1 MFYSQC
7 ESCSKSL
14 AFVHVG
20 PLRTGYV
27 QTRDIGSL
35 PFQDMSKQPFLAR
48 CFSTMEISLQQ
59 NLLQLHWNREY
70 LIQVY
75 YRRFYVPIVIGVRDP
90 RTNGVKLVS
99 PKNRLFHSST
109 LRFKQGSF
117 QFHSN
122 EQSDVPT
129 KCSIK
134 MVWIRLLECL
144 TDLLESWETIDLV
157 ESLKTFSF
165 DTKNSKVR

>member
-1 MFYSQC
+1 MKDIKNVLYMNSIHAKNGSLEYISIFWKFIPKSISWICPLLKVKAKVFYSQY

-35 PFQDMSKQPFLAR
+35 PFQDMNKQPFLAR

-75 YRRFYVPIVIGVRDP
+75 YWRFHVPIVIRVRDP
-90 RTNGVKLVS
+90 RTNQVKLES
-99 PKNRLFHSST
+99 PKN
-109 LRFKQGSF
+109 QVISF
-117 QFHSN
+117 
-122 EQSDVPT
+122 
-129 KCSIK
+129 
-134 MVWIRLLECL
+134 
-144 TDLLESWETIDLV
+144 
-157 ESLKTFSF
+157 
-165 DTKNSKVR
+165 